1 MRILLVRAKP
11 DYRDVIVE
19 APNGLAYVGAMAER
33 MNHEVEILDLLLER
47 KQEDADRLLKGVL
60 GAKKYDLVGLTA
72 MTPDYDAAARVAG
85 LIKAGHPHLPVVFGG
100 QHATSKAEMVAAQEA
115 CDFVVRGEG
124 EQTFAELLEALETGK
139 DPGEVNGLAFKR
151 NGAVIMTPPRAP
163 ISDLDALP
171 FPAYQLLDLERYFEP
186 VAARVTPRNKQCV
199 QIFTSRGCPW
209 RCIYCHDLFGK
220 RFRARS
226 PENVL
231 AEVKLL
237 QDRFGIRD
245 FLVEDDVFNFDMN
258 RAKRIFELVKAEKNL
273 DANFQFNSGLRIE
286 RFDEELVRKMAEGGT
301 YFISIAVESAS
312 PRIQRYI
319 RKNLKLE
326 RVAEVVSWMRKYR
339 IRTLGF
345 FMLGFPSESLE
356 EINKT
361 IRFACNLDLDEALF
375 SVVTPYPGS
384 ELSRQVR
391 EMSMYDP
398 DLVSRGQEGF
408 QQLRTEQFDFRT
420 LKKLQ
425 RKAYVMFF
433 MTRSRFLR
441 LLPRLL
447 NVKSSW
453 KYLKAIG
460 RVLSYGTLGGSRS
473 TRIN

>member
-19 APNGLAYVGAMAER
+19 SPNGLAYVGAMAER
-33 MNHEVEILDLLLER
+33 EKHKVEILDLLLER
-47 KQEDADRLLKGVL
+47 NQEAADRRLKAVL
-60 GAKKYDLVGLTA
+60 GAKKYDLIGMTA
-72 MTPDYDAAARVAG
+72 MTPDYDAAARAAT
-85 LIKAGHPHLPVVFGG
+85 LIKGSYPRLPIVFGG
-100 QHATSKAEMVAAQEA
+100 QHATSKAEEVAAGDA

-124 EQTFAELLEALETGK
+124 EQTFAELLEALETGR
-139 DPGEVNGLAFKR
+139 DPGDVDGLAFKR
-151 NGAVIMTPPRAP
+151 NGAVVKTPPRAP
-163 ISDLDALP
+163 IQDLDALP
-171 FPAYQLLDLERYFEP
+171 FPAYRLLELDRYFEP
-186 VAARVTPRNKQCV
+186 VAARVTPRNKRCV

-231 AEVKLL
+231 AEIRLL
-237 QDRFGIRD
+237 QQQFGIQD

-258 RAKRIFELVKAEKNL
+258 RAKRIFDLVKADKKIK
-273 DANFQFNSGLRIE
+273 AHFQFNSGLRIE

-301 YFISIAVESAS
+301 YFISIAVESAT
-312 PRIQRYI
+312 PRIQRHI

-345 FMLGFPSESLE
+345 FMLGFPSETLE
-356 EINKT
+356 EINGT

-375 SVVTPYPGS
+375 SIVTPYPGS

-391 EMSMYDP
+391 EASTYDP
-398 DLVSRGQEGF
+398 DLVSRGQGAF
-408 QQLRTEQFDFRT
+408 QQLRTEQFDFMT

-425 RKAYVMFF
+425 RKAYIMFF

-441 LLPRLL
+441 LVPRLL

-460 RVLSYGTLGGSRS
+460 RVLSYGTLGGARS

>member
-1 MRILLVRAKP
+1 MRILLVRSKP

-19 APNGLAYVGAMAER
+19 SPNGLAYVGAMAER

-47 KQEDADRLLKGVL
+47 RQEDADRRLKAVL
-60 GAKKYDLVGLTA
+60 GAKRYDLVGITA
-72 MTPDYDAAARVAG
+72 MTPDYDSAAWAAR
-85 LIKAGHPHLPVVFGG
+85 LIKESHPRLPIVFGG
-100 QHATSKAEMVAAQEA
+100 QHATGKAEEVAAQDA
-115 CDFVVRGEG
+115 CDYVVRGEG
-124 EQTFAELLEALETGK
+124 EQTFAELIEVLDAGK
-139 DPGEVNGLAFKR
+139 DPGEVDGLAYKR
-151 NGAVIMTPPRAP
+151 NGAVVKTPPRAP
-163 ISDLDALP
+163 VQDLDALP
-171 FPAYQLLDLERYFEP
+171 FPAYHLLDLERYFGP

-231 AEVKLL
+231 AEIKLL
-237 QDRFGIRD
+237 RHQFGIRD

-258 RAKRIFELVKAEKNL
+258 RAKRIFDLVKAEKNL
-273 DANFQFNSGLRIE
+273 GANFQFNSGLRIE

-301 YFISIAVESAS
+301 YFISIAVESAT
-312 PRIQRYI
+312 PRIQRHI

-345 FMLGFPSESLE
+345 FMLGFPSETLD
-356 EINKT
+356 EINRT
-361 IRFACNLDLDEALF
+361 IRFACSLDLDEALF
-375 SVVTPYPGS
+375 SIVTPYPGS

-391 EMSMYDP
+391 ETSMYDP
-398 DLVSRGQEGF
+398 DLVSRGQEAF
-408 QQLRTEQFDFRT
+408 QQLRTEQFDFMT

-433 MTRSRFLR
+433 LTRSRFLR

-460 RVLSYGTLGGSRS
+460 RVLSYGTLGGARS